1 MKLNSGKKRYIAS
14 REKGTSKDRE
24 GACTHSWEY
33 QWRSTMQSTRQPLSR
48 AESDEAENSM
58 ASARI
63 HDTPRYPRFS
73 DHLRDGA

>member
-1 MKLNSGKKRYIAS
+1 
-14 REKGTSKDRE
+14 
-24 GACTHSWEY
+24 
-33 QWRSTMQSTRQPLSR
+33 MQSTRQPLSR

-73 DHLRDGA
+73 DHLRDGAWWIRIGDVSDNMYYEVWQ

>member
-1 MKLNSGKKRYIAS
+1 MERKGQAKTERVHVHTHGNISGAARCSLHANRY
-14 REKGTSKDRE
+14 
-24 GACTHSWEY
+24 
-33 QWRSTMQSTRQPLSR
+33 LSR